1 MGKEYWNGAQA
12 AHRRVMMKAAGY
24 SDEDIRKKPH
34 IGVANSYMAGS
45 PGTAHLRQVTEAV
58 KEGIWAAG
66 GIPVEFGIPAT
77 CGNVANGAD
86 EMKYEQVGRDIVAM
100 SIEFVSRVHNFDAI
114 CCVASCDLIIA
125 GCYLAACRLEIPAM
139 VVTGGSMQAGNYCGD
154 TVVEADLDAARFSG
168 ASEEELMEMEDCVC
182 PSFGA
187 CPSMGT
193 ANTMQ
198 MLGEVLNL
206 VMPGTSTIPAS
217 DNARLRA
224 ARAAGKYLAELAESG
239 RTPKDLITKEVLE
252 NAIMFDMAVAGS
264 TNAVLHILA
273 YAYELGIELTLA
285 DFEKYA
291 KEIYCIN
298 AVIPSGPYTVV
309 DFHYA
314 GGVKLVMKM
323 LESKLHTDALTMYG
337 NTWKELLNTVTA
349 KENKVIHSLENPVAK
364 EPGLKIL
371 RGNISPAGAIVRPT
385 AVFEE
390 VKYLKGAAKVF
401 DGDQP
406 AYEAIMAGEIVPG
419 DIIVVR
425 YEGCKGAPGMK
436 ELMLSIDAMIGLGLD
451 KSVGLITDARFS
463 GFNYGAIVGHI
474 SPEAYDGGVIALIE
488 NGDIIEMDIT
498 NGFVNLLVSD
508 EELEKRKKKW
518 VCPPL
523 KQEKGVLNI
532 YAQMCRPAEQGG
544 AMQPWNLDACYRD
557 KGAGGSDKSY

>member
-1 MGKEYWNGAQA
+1 MGKEYWNGAEA

-34 IGVANSYMAGS
+34 IGVPNSYMAGS

-139 VVTGGSMQAGNYCGD
+139 VVTGGSMQAGNYCGN

-168 ASEEELMEMEDCVC
+168 ASEEELMEMEDSVC

-224 ARAAGKYLAELAESG
+224 ARTAGKYMVELAKSG
-239 RTPKDLITKEVLE
+239 RTPKELITKEVLE

-314 GGVKLVMKM
+314 GGVKNVMKM
-323 LESKLHTDALTMYG
+323 LESKLHTDAPTMYG
-337 NTWKELLNTVTA
+337 NTWKDILETVTA
-349 KENKVIHSLENPVAK
+349 KENKVIHSLENPVSK

-390 VKYLKGAAKVF
+390 VKYIKGAAKVF
-401 DGDQP
+401 EGDQP

-419 DIIVVR
+419 DIIVIR

-436 ELMLSIDAMIGLGLD
+436 ELMLSIDALIGLGLD

-463 GFNYGAIVGHI
+463 GFNYGAIVGHV
-474 SPEAYDGGVIALIE
+474 SPEAYNGGVIALIE

-508 EELEKRKKKW
+508 AELERRREKW

-523 KQEKGVLNI
+523 KQQKGVLNI

-544 AMQPWNLDACYRD
+544 AMQPWSLDAKYRN
-557 KGAGGSDKSY
+557 KYTLRRVR

>member
-1 MGKEYWNGAQA
+1 MGKEYWNGAEA

-34 IGVANSYMAGS
+34 IGVPNSYMAGS

-139 VVTGGSMQAGNYCGD
+139 VVTGGSMQAGNYCGN

-168 ASEEELMEMEDCVC
+168 ASEEELMEMEDSVC

-224 ARAAGKYLAELAESG
+224 ARTAGKYMVELARSG

-314 GGVKLVMKM
+314 GGVKNVMKM
-323 LESKLHTDALTMYG
+323 LEGKLHTDAPTMYG
-337 NTWKELLNTVTA
+337 NTWKDILDSVTA

-390 VKYLKGAAKVF
+390 VKYIKGAAKVF

-419 DIIVVR
+419 DIIVIR

-436 ELMLSIDAMIGLGLD
+436 ELMLSIDALIGLGLD

-463 GFNYGAIVGHI
+463 GFNYGAIVGHV

-508 EELEKRKKKW
+508 EELLARRAKW

-523 KQEKGVLNI
+523 KQQKGVLNI

-544 AMQPWNLDACYRD
+544 AMQPWNLDAKYRN
-557 KGAGGSDKSY
+557 K

>member
-1 MGKEYWNGAQA
+1 MGHEFWNGADA

-34 IGVANSYMAGS
+34 IGVPNSYMSGS

-100 SIEFVSRVHNFDAI
+100 SIEFVSRIHNFDGI
-114 CCVASCDLIIA
+114 CCVATCDLIIA
-125 GCYLAACRLEIPAM
+125 GCYLAACRLDIPAM
-139 VVTGGSMQAGNYCGD
+139 VVTGGSMQAGNLCGK
-154 TVVEADLDAARFSG
+154 TVVEADLDSARFSG
-168 ASEEELMEMEDCVC
+168 ATEEELMEMEDSVC

-198 MLGEVLNL
+198 MLGEVMNL

-217 DNARLRA
+217 DNARLRS
-224 ARAAGKYLAELAESG
+224 ARAAGKYMVKLALSG
-239 RTPKDLITKEVLE
+239 RRPKDIITKEVLE
-252 NAIMFDMAVAGS
+252 NVIMFDMAVAGS

-273 YAYELGIELTLA
+273 YAYELGIDLTLA

-314 GGVKLVMKM
+314 GGVKQVMKQ
-323 LESKLHTDALTMYG
+323 LESKIHTDVPTIYG
-337 NTWKELLNTVTA
+337 NTWKDILDTVEPQTN
-349 KENKVIHSLENPVAK
+349 EVIHSLEKPVAK

-371 RGNISPAGAIVRPT
+371 RGNISPNGAIVRPT

-390 VKYLKGAAKVF
+390 VKYIKGKAKVF
-401 DGDQP
+401 EGDQP
-406 AYEAIMAGEIVPG
+406 AYDAIMAGEIIPG
-419 DIIVVR
+419 DIIVIR

-436 ELMLSIDAMIGLGLD
+436 ELMLSIDALIGLGLH

-463 GFNYGAIVGHI
+463 GFNYGAIVGHVT
-474 SPEAYDGGVIALIE
+474 PEAYDGGVIALIKD
-488 NGDIIEMDIT
+488 GDVIEMDIT
-498 NGFVNLLVSD
+498 GGFINLEVSQ
-508 EELEKRKKKW
+508 EELAKRKESW

-532 YAQMCRPAEQGG
+532 YARMCRPAEQGG
-544 AMQPWNLDACYRD
+544 AMQPWELDADYNY
-557 KGAGGSDKSY
+557 KHV

>member
-1 MGKEYWNGAQA
+1 MGKEYWNGAEA

-34 IGVANSYMAGS
+34 IGVPNSYMSGS

-77 CGNVANGAD
+77 CGNIANGAD

-100 SIEFVSRVHNFDAI
+100 SIELVSRVHNFDAV

-139 VVTGGSMQAGNYCGD
+139 VVTGGSMQAGNYCGN
-154 TVVEADLDAARFSG
+154 TVVEADLDTARFSG
-168 ASEEELMEMEDCVC
+168 ASEQELMEMEDSVC

-224 ARAAGKYLAELAESG
+224 ARAAGKYIVELANAG

-314 GGVKLVMKM
+314 GGVKNVMKM
-323 LESKLHTDALTMYG
+323 LESRIHTDAPTMYG
-337 NTWKELLNTVTA
+337 NTWEDILETVTA
-349 KENKVIHSLENPVAK
+349 KENEVIHSLDNPVAE

-371 RGNISPAGAIVRPT
+371 RGNISPEGAIVRPT

-390 VKYLKGAAKVF
+390 VKYIKGAAKVF
-401 DGDQP
+401 EGDRP

-419 DIIVVR
+419 DIIVIR

-436 ELMLSIDAMIGLGLD
+436 ELMLSIDALIGLGLH

-463 GFNYGAIVGHI
+463 GFNYGAIVGHV

-488 NGDIIEMDIT
+488 NGDTIEMDIV

-508 EELEKRKKKW
+508 EELKVRKEKW

-523 KQEKGVLNI
+523 KQQKGVLNI
-532 YAQMCRPAEQGG
+532 YAQMCRSAEQGG
-544 AMQPWNLDACYRD
+544 AMQPWKLDAKYRN
-557 KGAGGSDKSY
+557 